1 MEDQVEEILE
11 KVKKGEALKLV
22 QNGVS
27 KKSANKK

>member
-11 KVKKGEALKLV
+11 KVKKGESLNLV

-27 KKSANKK
+27 KKSAYKK